1 MTSIYGHLSKISPD
15 VHENAWV
22 HMGQVIGWVG
32 STGLSTGPH
41 LHFALER
48 EGNYVNPMTEKLG
61 VNHQVS
67 PRMRELFNDLRHQY
81 ELALAKLPDL
91 GTRFAPGAG
100 HSSGGYRLT
109 IGHPRRSGHHAA
121 TRATGVLA
129 PAGSG
134 TDEGAM

>member
-1 MTSIYGHLSKISPD
+1 
-15 VHENAWV
+15 
-22 HMGQVIGWVG
+22 MGQVIGWVG

-48 EGNYVNPMTEKLG
+48 EGNYVNPLTEKLG

-67 PRMRELFNDLRHQY
+67 PRMRELFNDLRHHY

-91 GTRFAPGAG
+91 GARFAPREGRG
-100 HSSGGYRLT
+100 SGGYHLS
-109 IGHPRRSGHHAA
+109 IGHSHRSGHHAA
-121 TRATGVLA
+121 TRATGDFA

-134 TDEGAM
+134 TDEAAM